1 MLVNNS
7 SENLP
12 VLYDG
17 NFYNKKWLYWH
28 LSNAHLLIAGTTGS
42 GKTVFGKLVC
52 GRIANHLPHS
62 KLAVLD
68 YKGDDY
74 SFLEGCSRYYLYSA
88 YSQGIEWVY
97 QTLQA
102 RIQGDTDRT
111 PIFALMDEFPAFINR
126 LLATDKKAG
135 QAILEKFG
143 EIMFLGRSK
152 QIHVIGVAQR
162 PDAVIFSGGTRDQ
175 FSCCVGLGRLSEE
188 GNKMLFGNDRHNIP
202 GEFVPGEG
210 RGFLLQH
217 GDCIRPVIV
226 PRIHKM
232 DKLEKA
238 ILHGVTR

>member
-1 MLVNNS
+1 MWNFRES
-7 SENLP
+7 IP
-12 VLYDG
+12 VLLDG
-17 NFYNKKWLYWH
+17 TRKEKKYLGWK
-28 LSNAHLLIAGTTGS
+28 LSNTHALLVGSTGS
-42 GKTVFGKLVC
+42 GKTVLGKLVC

-152 QIHVIGVAQR
+152 QIHIIAVAQR
-162 PDAVIFSGGTRDQ
+162 PDATVFSGGTRDQ
-175 FSCCVGLGRLSEE
+175 FTFCLGLGRLSEE
-188 GNKMLFGNDRHNIP
+188 GSKMLFGDERHNIP
-202 GEFVPGEG
+202 DDFVPGEG
-210 RGFLLQH
+210 RGFLLQQ

-226 PRIHKM
+226 PRITRM
-232 DKLEKA
+232 QKLEKA